1 MDPLQVRSSIISLIN
16 VIDILSNQPNSNYQN
31 ALDLMIGFSKYD
43 TSLSILFENKI
54 DDVIFKVIN
63 ANKTHKEILKKCL
76 IIIENLYRVKNS
88 ILTSERLDIIQE
100 IVTFVGVN
108 MTTGEFINYESN
120 NNHDPDNN
128 HDPE

>member
-1 MDPLQVRSSIISLIN
+1 MDPVQVHSAIVALIN
-16 VIDILSNQPNSNYQN
+16 QIDRFSNQPEIICNREI
-31 ALDLMIGFSKYD
+31 DLMVEFSKYD
-43 TSLSILFENKI
+43 TSVSILFENKI

-76 IIIENLYRVKNS
+76 IIIENLYRVRNS
-88 ILTSERLDIIQE
+88 ILISERLDIIQE

-120 NNHDPDNN
+120 DPQ
-128 HDPE
+128 